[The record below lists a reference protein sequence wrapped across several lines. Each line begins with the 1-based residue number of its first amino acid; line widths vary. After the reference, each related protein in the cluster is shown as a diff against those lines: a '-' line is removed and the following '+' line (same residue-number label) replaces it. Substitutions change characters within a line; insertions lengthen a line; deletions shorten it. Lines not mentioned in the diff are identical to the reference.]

1 MSAQTAPPT
10 TPSAE
15 AFAQALCTLVARIV
29 PGADRVEGLRR
40 LSGGAT
46 LQTWSFDAVGDRL
59 RMPLI
64 LRSSPGGPRGAESL
78 SLPAEADLIR
88 ALAPSGVPLP
98 SVIHT
103 LVAEDGIGD
112 GFLMTRIEGQTIPR
126 KILRDPE
133 FAAVRPR
140 LVAEFGAVL
149 AAIHAVP
156 SASLPP
162 LPLRSLS
169 ITLAKLQ
176 HRYQAMGRTSP
187 VFELAFRWLLD
198 HQPAELARPSLVHG
212 DFRNGNLIIGSDGLR
227 AVLDWEVGHLGDPA
241 EDLAWICLP
250 PWRFGQIDQPV
261 GGLGQREDLFGAYQA
276 ASGTA
281 VDRERVRYWDA
292 LGSLRWGL
300 ACAGM
305 NDWFA
310 SGRDPTVERAMIAR
324 RVSESELDLMRFFA
338 GRP

>member
-1 MSAQTAPPT
+1 MSAD
-10 TPSAE
+10 
-15 AFAQALCTLVARIV
+15 AFPQALSALITRIV

-40 LSGGAT
+40 LSAGAT
-46 LQTWSFDAVGDRL
+46 LQTWSFDAVGASL
-59 RMPLI
+59 RQALI

-88 ALAPSGVPLP
+88 ALVPSGVPLP

-103 LVAEDGIGD
+103 LVTEDGIGD
-112 GFLMTRIEGQTIPR
+112 GFVMTRIEGQTIPR
-126 KILRDPE
+126 KILRDAE

-140 LVAEFGAVL
+140 LVTQFGTVL

-156 SASLPP
+156 IASLPL
-162 LPLRSLS
+162 LPLRPLGT
-169 ITLAKLQ
+169 TLTKLQ
-176 HRYQAMGRTSP
+176 SRYQSMGRPSP

-198 HQPAELARPSLVHG
+198 HQPAELAHPSLVHG

-241 EDLAWICLP
+241 EDLAWLCLA

-261 GGLGQREDLFGAYQA
+261 GGLGPREDLFSAYQA

-281 VDRERVRYWDA
+281 VDRERIRYWEA

-300 ACAGM
+300 GCAGM